1 MVGNFEINFSFKQN
15 LPMTRFDLGTSW
27 IPDLGVNHYTKG
39 FCWKSQLFLATYSAT
54 EDIFAQIPEDLPHN
68 WESACN
74 VIKSNLHFAEEAL
87 YFSTL
92 CLEYFHK
99 YDVSYV
105 KIHIEIICR
114 MANHKKAVEIKNSK
128 GKMLENFQY
137 IRIAWIYYI
146 KMSFNWRLTWKVRN
160 RQIRI
165 CSADKR
171 YYYYVVRVLSLY

>member
-1 MVGNFEINFSFKQN
+1 
-15 LPMTRFDLGTSW
+15 MTRFDLGTSW

-39 FCWKSQLFLATYSAT
+39 FCWRIQIVHARYSCT
-54 EDIFAQIPEDLPHN
+54 KDILAQIPEDLPHN

-74 VIKSNLHFAEEAL
+74 IIKSNLHFAEEAL

-128 GKMLENFQY
+128 GKMLENFHS
-137 IRIAWIYYI
+137 IRIGWIYYI

-165 CSADKR
+165 CSA
-171 YYYYVVRVLSLY
+171 VSFFHNFLNPTLNL

>member
-1 MVGNFEINFSFKQN
+1 
-15 LPMTRFDLGTSW
+15 MTRFDLATSW
-27 IPDLGVNHYTKG
+27 LPDLGVNHYTKG
-39 FCWKSQLFLATYSAT
+39 FCWKCQHFLITYSET

-74 VIKSNLHFAEEAL
+74 VIKSNLHFAEGAL

-114 MANHKKAVEIKNSK
+114 MANNKKAVEIKNSR

-146 KMSFNWRLTWKVRN
+146 KVSFNWRLTWKVRN

-165 CSADKR
+165 CSAAGYCCRLKLKD
-171 YYYYVVRVLSLY
+171 SPTT